1 MFGLVWLQR
10 NRKNITRINLLNYTV
25 WRLEWHLS
33 LRKYNLPALHWCY
46 SKEWLKGNFSWQNH
60 NISRQKHDEG
70 ESNGWNQ
77 LWVANNFI
85 NWLTYKYFVVIS
97 KEMIFYLIDAFTQIP
112 CYWVL
117 PCWAAKKQKKNETEE
132 WEFEVNGLPCLFEIL
147 ILLQSYLS
155 CIIRLQ
161 MKQNTMII
169 KIITN

>member
-25 WRLEWHLS
+25 WRLELHLS
-33 LRKYNLPALHWCY
+33 LRKYNLPALHWCH
-46 SKEWLKGNFSWQNH
+46 SKEWLTGNFSWQNH

-70 ESNGWNQ
+70 EPNGWNQ

-97 KEMIFYLIDAFTQIP
+97 KEMIFYLSDAFTQIP

-117 PCWAAKKQKKNETEE
+117 SCWAAKKQKEKMRQKNGDLTWMGYHVCLKFCSPSKLFVMHYQATTDETKY
-132 WEFEVNGLPCLFEIL
+132 NDN
-147 ILLQSYLS
+147 QNYL
-155 CIIRLQ
+155 
-161 MKQNTMII
+161 
-169 KIITN
+169 